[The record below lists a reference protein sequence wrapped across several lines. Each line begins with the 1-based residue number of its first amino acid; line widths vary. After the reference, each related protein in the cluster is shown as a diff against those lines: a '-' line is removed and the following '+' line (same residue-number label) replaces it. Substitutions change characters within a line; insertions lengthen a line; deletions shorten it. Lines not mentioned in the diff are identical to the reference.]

1 MIKSSNLRG
10 WNLLIN
16 DIVAQQLSNLII
28 QDITTEKTPIV
39 SSKNDSNKIV
49 LHNFSN
55 LVFKILFQIQYQQIH
70 KLNLPALTPSNTY
83 LITLLLTEWKHSLNS
98 CVPNTPFLY
107 PLKTSES
114 LMIFWCFQEVK
125 KGVLGTNGFGLRKQC
140 HLPMQQNV
148 IYIITIA
155 INS

>member
-39 SSKNDSNKIV
+39 SSENDSNKIV

-55 LVFKILFQIQYQQIH
+55 LVFKILF
-70 KLNLPALTPSNTY
+70 
-83 LITLLLTEWKHSLNS
+83 
-98 CVPNTPFLY
+98 
-107 PLKTSES
+107 
-114 LMIFWCFQEVK
+114 
-125 KGVLGTNGFGLRKQC
+125 
-140 HLPMQQNV
+140 
-148 IYIITIA
+148 
-155 INS
+155 